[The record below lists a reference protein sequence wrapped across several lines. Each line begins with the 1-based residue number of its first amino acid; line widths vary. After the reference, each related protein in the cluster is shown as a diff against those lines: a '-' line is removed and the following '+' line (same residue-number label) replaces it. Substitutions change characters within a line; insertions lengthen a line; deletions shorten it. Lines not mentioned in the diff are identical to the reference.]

1 MYSYNPY
8 YYDYLAHHGVK
19 GQKWGVR
26 RYQPYTSGQKGI
38 FKNLKRTYKSSV
50 RSLRK
55 DRKRFEKEGDK
66 LAVDAAT
73 KAIKD
78 TKKAYK
84 TEKRN
89 LKDEFTAENRAKY
102 VQDVSERGSE
112 KQIAQV
118 RKEMTPEQLDYA
130 VRRLN
135 AYKDWEKTSM
145 RDVEKEFKAEQ
156 AMEKMN
162 RIMKGADTVR
172 SVATATTSVLTAA
185 KSFKEL
191 FPAKKTQSEHEK
203 QMERYAEEAAKLTN
217 EKLQS
222 DINKQKA
229 DTRQITA
236 RAKQQEIKN
245 YQSVLD
251 YGKNGK
257 EATNTQTSTSQTSS
271 PAIATKGIT
280 VGKKEASTP
289 ISTVTSFDFS
299 KYNGGKKG
307 YVDSSGTIVAKDKNR
322 SNSFLSGFVSYDTQQ
337 TSIKNMESSFNSKG
351 STSDY
356 YNNRVKKEKNAERY
370 QTEKSKRESIVNAS
384 KAPGDSDA
392 ARYSRFVNAAE
403 IVNNNSKYKLS
414 DVNAAQREVVNYLEW
429 ERKNKKR

>member
-145 RDVEKEFKAEQ
+145 RDVEKEFKSEQ

-203 QMERYAEEAAKLTN
+203 QMERYAEESARLNN

-222 DINKQKA
+222 DINRQKA

-257 EATNTQTSTSQTSS
+257 EASNTQTSTSQTSS
-271 PAIATKGIT
+271 PTIAIKSIT

-307 YVDSSGTIVAKDKNR
+307 YIDSNGTIVAKDKNR
-322 SNSFLSGFVSYDTQQ
+322 SNSFLSGIVSSDKAN
-337 TSIKNMESSFNSKG
+337 TSMKELQNSLKYGKN
-351 STSDY
+351 TDY
-356 YNNRVKKEKNAERY
+356 YN
-370 QTEKSKRESIVNAS
+370 KRESQNRI
-384 KAPGDSDA
+384 KDSEA
-392 ARYSRFVNAAE
+392 ARTSRFINARE
-403 IVNNNSKYKLS
+403 VVNNPYKYDIKT
-414 DVNAAQREVVNYLEW
+414 VNNAQREVVDYLEW